1 MRPAAVAAAGTWIG
15 GPGTGAGHAESG
27 DESVRLEKQGA
38 IWVCDASPSVEA
50 TLREAHG
57 HLVEFL
63 HAAASLLSPT
73 LSPVKEGA
81 AMPLLDDDSAAA
93 SQQDGNS
100 VAQPSYSA
108 AILSLAWS
116 AQPAKL
122 KDVTSASF
130 IKEFAATSGDWGVA
144 FKRRFFMNADLA
156 GWTEA
161 EALWALPAALDDDT
175 LVAFLT
181 IPPLERSTLTQAFD
195 QMMYIYSY

>member
-1 MRPAAVAAAGTWIG
+1 
-15 GPGTGAGHAESG
+15 
-27 DESVRLEKQGA
+27 
-38 IWVCDASPSVEA
+38 
-50 TLREAHG
+50 
-57 HLVEFL
+57 
-63 HAAASLLSPT
+63 
-73 LSPVKEGA
+73 
-81 AMPLLDDDSAAA
+81 MPLLDDDSAAA

-181 IPPLERSTLTQAFD
+181 IPPLERSERRTPFSACTSKPRPPLPARILHRHPQSPAPFPLA
-195 QMMYIYSY
+195 SLHNR